1 MARPTSDKANPN
13 WTCPK
18 YKRAISFACPAATA
32 GAARVEVSA
41 FAIGNLQPSRY
52 ICGKCG
58 FLEEY
63 VDVPEHL

>member
-18 YKRAISFACPAATA
+18 CK
-32 GAARVEVSA
+32 ARDLLRVPGRRGGRGGVEVSA